1 MKNLVIIGARA
12 FGREVYNLALQSIGY
27 EEDFIVKGFLDS
39 KTDALN
45 SYEGYPNI
53 IGEPDTYE
61 PKPGDVFICALGD
74 VKYKKKYVE
83 MLLAKGAEF
92 TSLIHKESAIER
104 NTKIGKGCIV
114 CRWVNISCDTEIGD
128 FVTFQPFTDIGH
140 DVKIGNYCHMNAHSF
155 LGGFVVVEDEATI
168 NTGAIIHP
176 HKKVGTQATVG
187 AGSLV
192 LRNVKSGTTV
202 LGVPAKLLEI

>member
-12 FGREVYNLALQSIGY
+12 FGREVYNLALQSVGY
-27 EEDFIVKGFLDS
+27 GENYIVKGFLDG
-39 KTDALN
+39 KTDALS
-45 SYEGYPNI
+45 SYNGYPEI
-53 IGEPDTYE
+53 IGDPETYIPRE
-61 PKPGDVFICALGD
+61 DDLFICALGD
-74 VKYKKKYVE
+74 VKYKKKYVD

-92 TSLIHKESAIER
+92 TTLIHKESVIER

-128 FVTFQPFTDIGH
+128 FVTIQPFSDVGH
-140 DVKIGNYCHMNAHSF
+140 DVKIGNYSHLNAHSF
-155 LGGFVVVEDEATI
+155 LGGFVIVEDEATI

-176 HKKVGTQATVG
+176 HKKVGMQATVG

-192 LRNVKSGTTV
+192 LRNVKPGTTV